1 MSKDLGEIDPSIK
14 FQVENLRG
22 EIHEHKPE
30 VFIYNV
36 ENFLL
41 VGTDNEQIPLSID
54 RSINLPRYEYI
65 LS

>member
-41 VGTDNEQIPLSID
+41 VGTDNE
-54 RSINLPRYEYI
+54 
-65 LS
+65 